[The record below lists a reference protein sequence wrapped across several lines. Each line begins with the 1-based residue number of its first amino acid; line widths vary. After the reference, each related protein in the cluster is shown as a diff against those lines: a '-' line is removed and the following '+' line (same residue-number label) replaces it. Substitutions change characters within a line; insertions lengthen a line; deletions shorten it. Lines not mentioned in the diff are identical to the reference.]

1 MKGFTQQK
9 VKKSKKLRL
18 YQSEAIP
25 EKMPGFVGKETT
37 RCQCCGRWTFE
48 VNLNHPEVLE
58 QRRQKK
64 RVTDLLKSLGFVD
77 AMYFDNMTLEEFNYL
92 VSLYPRIMQGESN

>member
-9 VKKSKKLRL
+9 LKKAKKNRL

-25 EKMPGFVGKETT
+25 EKMPEFVGKETS
-37 RCQCCGRWTFE
+37 RCQCCSRWTFE
-48 VNLNHPEVLE
+48 VNLNHPVVLE
-58 QRRQKK
+58 HRRQKK

-77 AMYFDNMTLEEFNYL
+77 AVYFDNMTLKEFNYF
-92 VSLYPRIMQGESN
+92 VSLYPRVMQRESN